1 MVTSAEHDGGFWP
14 SLYAQLR
21 GSEPD
26 AHAWF
31 SPLASAVA
39 DAAEYLIRIELPG
52 VVAQDITLKIQHDSL
67 VIEGTKAN
75 AEQDG
80 SVVVFFNERLDGHF
94 MRSFKLPPDAD
105 LARFTSTVDSG
116 VLLIRVPRRA
126 AIHLDGM
133 HPVTVG

>member
-21 GSEPD
+21 GSDPD

-39 DAAEYLIRIELPG
+39 DDAEYLIRVELPG

-67 VIEGTKAN
+67 VIEGTKTTP
-75 AEQDG
+75 EQDG
-80 SVVVFFNERLDGHF
+80 ALVLFFNERLDGHF
-94 MRSFKLPPDAD
+94 SRSFKLPPDAD
-105 LARFTSTVDSG
+105 LARFSSTSDCG
-116 VLLIRVPRRA
+116 VLLVRVPRRA
-126 AIHLDGM
+126 GMPSDGL
-133 HPVTVG
+133 HPASGG